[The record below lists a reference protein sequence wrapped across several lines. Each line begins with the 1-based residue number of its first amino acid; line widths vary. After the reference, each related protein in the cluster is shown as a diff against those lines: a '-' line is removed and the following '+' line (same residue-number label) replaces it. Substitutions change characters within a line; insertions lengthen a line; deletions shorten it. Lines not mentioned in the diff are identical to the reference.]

1 MRQARCLAS
10 NVLENVVEEGVHDSH
25 GLGRDAGVRHLVCL
39 YASGGLFH
47 TFSTSSNPAFP
58 MTSSSLSV
66 NHLASLKNRNSHG
79 YAHLPAFTVNAWS
92 PSPSYLLPVTRYGV
106 AMLPSKAKPSPSAL
120 DLFHSCS
127 RSSFLHRLL
136 FLLHHHF
143 PLPPGSSLSA
153 YKHAGISLILK

>member
-1 MRQARCLAS
+1 MTINVKWALSAS
-10 NVLENVVEEGVHDSH
+10 GKCSYV
-25 GLGRDAGVRHLVCL
+25 HLVCL

-66 NHLASLKNRNSHG
+66 DHLASLKNRNSHG

-106 AMLPSKAKPSPSAL
+106 AMLPSKAKASPSAL